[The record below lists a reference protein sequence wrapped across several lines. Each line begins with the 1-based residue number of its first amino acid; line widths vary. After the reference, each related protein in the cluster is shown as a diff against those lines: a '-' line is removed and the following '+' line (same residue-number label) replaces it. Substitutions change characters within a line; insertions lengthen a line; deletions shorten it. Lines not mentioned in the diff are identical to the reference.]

1 MIIKSQ
7 SQIKDNE
14 NGLYLVSTPIGN
26 LKDITLRAIETLKKS
41 TYILC
46 EDTRVSRILLD
57 RYEIKSR
64 LISNHKF
71 NESKNL
77 NKIIDLIKS
86 GETISLVSDAGT
98 PSISDPGSILVNE
111 CIRNGIKVTP
121 IPGPSAV
128 ISALISSG
136 LSTSSFVFEGFA
148 PKKKGQLETFL
159 KNLQYEMKTI
169 ILFESPRRIERLVQ
183 MIVKILGPKKKVSLA
198 KELTKKFER
207 VVTDEAKEI
216 HELIKKD
223 ETLKKG
229 EIVIMIE
236 GSKEKQSILVEHERV
251 LFEEIKKLNGTKV
264 ASKIV
269 SKISSKTSKEI
280 YSIFSES
287 KNDK

>member
-1 MIIKSQ
+1 MST
-7 SQIKDNE
+7 
-14 NGLYLVSTPIGN
+14 LYLVSTPIGN
-26 LKDITLRAIETLKKS
+26 KLDISLRAQNVLS
-41 TYILC
+41 SVDVVLC
-46 EDTRVSRILLD
+46 EDT
-57 RYEIKSR
+57 K
-64 LISNHKF
+64 
-71 NESKNL
+71 
-77 NKIIDLIKS
+77 KS
-86 GETISLVSDAGT
+86 GIFLKDLGIKNKLLSYHDHSNVSKINYFLKLLKEGASLAIISDAGT
-98 PSISDPGSILVNE
+98 PLISDPGFELVAKAIDE
-111 CIRNGIKVTP
+111 KIKVTS

-136 LSTSSFVFEGFA
+136 LSTSSFIFEGYA

-169 ILFESPRRIERLVQ
+169 ILFESPKRIERLVQ
-183 MIVKILGPKKKVSLA
+183 MIVKILGPKRKVSLA

-207 VVTDEAKEI
+207 VITDEAKEI
-216 HELIKKD
+216 HELIIKD

-229 EIVIMIE
+229 EMVIVIE
-236 GSKEKQSILVEHERV
+236 GSKNKQLILVEHEKV
-251 LFEEIKKLNGTKV
+251 LFEEIQKLIGTKA

>member
-1 MIIKSQ
+1 LSI
-7 SQIKDNE
+7 
-14 NGLYLVSTPIGN
+14 LYLVSTPIGN
-26 LKDITLRAIETLKKS
+26 KLDISLRAQNVLS
-41 TYILC
+41 SVDVILC
-46 EDTRVSRILLD
+46 EDT
-57 RYEIKSR
+57 K
-64 LISNHKF
+64 
-71 NESKNL
+71 
-77 NKIIDLIKS
+77 KS
-86 GETISLVSDAGT
+86 GIFLKDLGIKNKLLSYHDHSNVSKVNYFLKLLKEGASLAIISDAGT
-98 PSISDPGSILVNE
+98 PLISDPGYELVAKAIDE
-111 CIRNGIKVTP
+111 KIKVTS

-136 LSTSSFVFEGFA
+136 LSTSSFVFEGYV

-169 ILFESPRRIERLVQ
+169 ILFESPKRIERLVQ
-183 MIVKILGPKKKVSLA
+183 MIVKILGPERKVSLA

-207 VVTDEAKEI
+207 VITDEAKKI

-229 EIVIMIE
+229 EMVIVIE
-236 GSKEKQSILVEHERV
+236 GSKEKQLILVEHEKV
-251 LFEEIKKLNGTKV
+251 LFEEIQKLNGTKV

>member
-1 MIIKSQ
+1 MST
-7 SQIKDNE
+7 
-14 NGLYLVSTPIGN
+14 LYLVSTPIGN
-26 LKDITLRAIETLKKS
+26 KLDISLRAQNVLS
-41 TYILC
+41 SVDVILC
-46 EDTRVSRILLD
+46 EDT
-57 RYEIKSR
+57 K
-64 LISNHKF
+64 
-71 NESKNL
+71 
-77 NKIIDLIKS
+77 KS
-86 GETISLVSDAGT
+86 GIFLKDLGIKNKLLSYHDHSNVSKINYFLKLLKEGASLAIISDAGT
-98 PSISDPGSILVNE
+98 PLISDPGYKLVAKAIDE
-111 CIRNGIKVTP
+111 KIKVTS

-136 LSTSSFVFEGFA
+136 LSTSSFVFEGYA

-159 KNLQYEMKTI
+159 KNLQYEMRTI
-169 ILFESPRRIERLVQ
+169 ILFESPKKIERLVQ
-183 MIVKILGPKKKVSLA
+183 TIVKILGSKRKVSLA

-207 VVTDEAKEI
+207 VITDEAEEI

-229 EIVIMIE
+229 EMVIVIE
-236 GSKEKQSILVEHERV
+236 GSKKKQLISAEYEKV
-251 LFEEIKKLNGTKV
+251 LFEEIQKLNGTKA

>member
-1 MIIKSQ
+1 MST
-7 SQIKDNE
+7 
-14 NGLYLVSTPIGN
+14 LYLVSTPIGN
-26 LKDITLRAIETLKKS
+26 KLDISLRAQNVLS
-41 TYILC
+41 SVDVILC
-46 EDTRVSRILLD
+46 EDT
-57 RYEIKSR
+57 K
-64 LISNHKF
+64 
-71 NESKNL
+71 
-77 NKIIDLIKS
+77 KS
-86 GETISLVSDAGT
+86 GIFLKDLGIKNKLLSYHDHSNVSKINYFLKLLKDGASLAIISDAGT
-98 PSISDPGSILVNE
+98 LLISDPGYELVAKAIDE
-111 CIRNGIKVTP
+111 KIKVTS

-136 LSTSSFVFEGFA
+136 LSTSSFVFEGYA

-169 ILFESPRRIERLVQ
+169 ILFESPKRIERLVQ
-183 MIVKILGPKKKVSLA
+183 MIVKILGPKRKVSLA

-207 VVTDEAKEI
+207 VITDEAKEI
-216 HELIKKD
+216 HELIIKD

-229 EIVIMIE
+229 EMVVVIE
-236 GSKEKQSILVEHERV
+236 GSKEKQLISVEHEKV
-251 LFEEIKKLNGTKV
+251 LFEEIQKLNGTKA

>member
-1 MIIKSQ
+1 LST
-7 SQIKDNE
+7 
-14 NGLYLVSTPIGN
+14 LYLVSTPIGN
-26 LKDITLRAIETLKKS
+26 KLDISLRAQNVLS
-41 TYILC
+41 SVDVILC
-46 EDTRVSRILLD
+46 EDT
-57 RYEIKSR
+57 K
-64 LISNHKF
+64 
-71 NESKNL
+71 
-77 NKIIDLIKS
+77 KS
-86 GETISLVSDAGT
+86 GIFLKDLGIKNKLLSYHDHSNVSKINYFLKLLKQGASLAIISDAGT
-98 PSISDPGSILVNE
+98 PLISDPGYELVAKAIDE
-111 CIRNGIKVTP
+111 KIKVTS

-136 LSTSSFVFEGFA
+136 LSTSSFVFEGYA

-169 ILFESPRRIERLVQ
+169 ILFESPKRIERLVQ
-183 MIVKILGPKKKVSLA
+183 MIVKILGPKRKVSLA

-207 VVTDEAKEI
+207 VITDEAKKI
-216 HELIKKD
+216 YELIKKD

-229 EIVIMIE
+229 EMVVVIE
-236 GSKEKQSILVEHERV
+236 GSKEKQLISVEHEKV
-251 LFEEIKKLNGTKV
+251 LFEEIQKLNGTKA

>member
-1 MIIKSQ
+1 MST
-7 SQIKDNE
+7 
-14 NGLYLVSTPIGN
+14 LYLVSTPIGN
-26 LKDITLRAIETLKKS
+26 KLDISLRAQNVLS
-41 TYILC
+41 SVDVILC
-46 EDTRVSRILLD
+46 EDT
-57 RYEIKSR
+57 K
-64 LISNHKF
+64 
-71 NESKNL
+71 
-77 NKIIDLIKS
+77 KS
-86 GETISLVSDAGT
+86 GIFLKDLGIKNKLLSYHDHSNVSKINYFLKLLKEGASLAIISDAGT
-98 PSISDPGSILVNE
+98 PLISDPGYELVAKAIDE
-111 CIRNGIKVTP
+111 KIKVTS

-136 LSTSSFVFEGFA
+136 LSTSSFVFEGYA

-169 ILFESPRRIERLVQ
+169 ILFESPKRIERLVQ
-183 MIVKILGPKKKVSLA
+183 MIVKILGPKRKVSLA

-229 EIVIMIE
+229 EMVVVIE
-236 GSKEKQSILVEHERV
+236 GSKEKQLISVEHEKV
-251 LFEEIKKLNGTKV
+251 LFEEIQKLNGTKA

>member
-1 MIIKSQ
+1 MST
-7 SQIKDNE
+7 
-14 NGLYLVSTPIGN
+14 LYLVSTPIGN
-26 LKDITLRAIETLKKS
+26 KLDISLRAQNVLS
-41 TYILC
+41 SVDVILC
-46 EDTRVSRILLD
+46 EDT
-57 RYEIKSR
+57 K
-64 LISNHKF
+64 
-71 NESKNL
+71 
-77 NKIIDLIKS
+77 KS
-86 GETISLVSDAGT
+86 GIFLKDLGIKNKLLSYHDHSNVSKINYFLKLLKEGASLAIISDAGT
-98 PSISDPGSILVNE
+98 PLISDPGYELVAKAIDE
-111 CIRNGIKVTP
+111 KIKVTS

-136 LSTSSFVFEGFA
+136 LSTSSFVFEGYA

-169 ILFESPRRIERLVQ
+169 ILFESPKRIERLVQ
-183 MIVKILGPKKKVSLA
+183 MIVKILGPKRKVSLA

-207 VVTDEAKEI
+207 VITDEAKEI
-216 HELIKKD
+216 HELIIND

-229 EIVIMIE
+229 EMVIVIE
-236 GSKEKQSILVEHERV
+236 GSKEKQLISVEHEKV
-251 LFEEIKKLNGTKV
+251 LFEEIQKLNGTKA

>member
-1 MIIKSQ
+1 LST
-7 SQIKDNE
+7 
-14 NGLYLVSTPIGN
+14 LYLVSTPIGN
-26 LKDITLRAIETLKKS
+26 KLDISLRAQNVLS
-41 TYILC
+41 SVDVILC
-46 EDTRVSRILLD
+46 EDT
-57 RYEIKSR
+57 K
-64 LISNHKF
+64 
-71 NESKNL
+71 
-77 NKIIDLIKS
+77 KS
-86 GETISLVSDAGT
+86 GIFLKDLGIKNKLLSYHDHSNVSKINYFLKLLKEGASLAIISDAGT
-98 PSISDPGSILVNE
+98 PLISDPGYELVAKAIDE
-111 CIRNGIKVTP
+111 KIKVTS

-136 LSTSSFVFEGFA
+136 LSTSSFVFEGYA

-169 ILFESPRRIERLVQ
+169 ILFESPKRIERLVQ
-183 MIVKILGPKKKVSLA
+183 MIVKILGPKRKVSLA

-207 VVTDEAKEI
+207 VITDEAKEI
-216 HELIKKD
+216 HELIIKD

-229 EIVIMIE
+229 EMVIVIE
-236 GSKEKQSILVEHERV
+236 GSKEKQLILVEHEKV
-251 LFEEIKKLNGTKV
+251 LFEEIQKLNGTKA

>member
-1 MIIKSQ
+1 MST
-7 SQIKDNE
+7 
-14 NGLYLVSTPIGN
+14 LYLVSTPIGN
-26 LKDITLRAIETLKKS
+26 KLDISLRAQNVLS
-41 TYILC
+41 SVDVILC
-46 EDTRVSRILLD
+46 EDT
-57 RYEIKSR
+57 K
-64 LISNHKF
+64 
-71 NESKNL
+71 
-77 NKIIDLIKS
+77 KS
-86 GETISLVSDAGT
+86 GIFLKDLGIKNKLLSYHDHSNVSKINYFLKLLKEGASLAIISDAGT
-98 PSISDPGSILVNE
+98 PLISDPGYELVAKAIDE
-111 CIRNGIKVTP
+111 KIKVTS

-136 LSTSSFVFEGFA
+136 LSTSSFVFEGYA

-169 ILFESPRRIERLVQ
+169 ILFESPKRIERLVQ
-183 MIVKILGPKKKVSLA
+183 MIVKILGPKRKVSLA

-207 VVTDEAKEI
+207 VIKGEAKEI
-216 HELIKKD
+216 HELIIKD

-229 EIVIMIE
+229 EMVVVIE
-236 GSKEKQSILVEHERV
+236 GSKEKQLISVEHEKV
-251 LFEEIKKLNGTKV
+251 LFEEIQKLNGTKA

>member
-1 MIIKSQ
+1 MST
-7 SQIKDNE
+7 
-14 NGLYLVSTPIGN
+14 LYLVSTPIGN
-26 LKDITLRAIETLKKS
+26 KLDISLRAQNVLS
-41 TYILC
+41 SVDVILC
-46 EDTRVSRILLD
+46 EDT
-57 RYEIKSR
+57 K
-64 LISNHKF
+64 
-71 NESKNL
+71 
-77 NKIIDLIKS
+77 KS
-86 GETISLVSDAGT
+86 GIFLKDLGIKNKLLSYHDHSNVSKINYFLKLLKDGASLAIISDAGT
-98 PSISDPGSILVNE
+98 PLISDPGYELVAKAIDE
-111 CIRNGIKVTP
+111 KIKVTS

-136 LSTSSFVFEGFA
+136 LSTSSFVFEGYA

-169 ILFESPRRIERLVQ
+169 ILFESPKRIERLVQ
-183 MIVKILGPKKKVSLA
+183 MIVKILGPKRKVSLA

-207 VVTDEAKEI
+207 VITDEAKEI
-216 HELIKKD
+216 HELIIKD

-229 EIVIMIE
+229 EMVVVIE
-236 GSKEKQSILVEHERV
+236 GSKDKQLISVEHEKV
-251 LFEEIKKLNGTKV
+251 LFEEIQKLNGTKA

>member
-1 MIIKSQ
+1 MST
-7 SQIKDNE
+7 
-14 NGLYLVSTPIGN
+14 LYLVSTPIGN
-26 LKDITLRAIETLKKS
+26 KLDISLRVQNVLS
-41 TYILC
+41 SVDVILC
-46 EDTRVSRILLD
+46 EDT
-57 RYEIKSR
+57 K
-64 LISNHKF
+64 
-71 NESKNL
+71 
-77 NKIIDLIKS
+77 KS
-86 GETISLVSDAGT
+86 GIFLKDLGIKNKLLSYHDHSNVSKINYFLKLLKEGASLAIISDAGT
-98 PSISDPGSILVNE
+98 PLISDPGYELVAKAIDE
-111 CIRNGIKVTP
+111 KIKVTS

-136 LSTSSFVFEGFA
+136 LSTSSFVFEGYA

-169 ILFESPRRIERLVQ
+169 ILFESPKRIERLMQ
-183 MIVKILGPKKKVSLA
+183 MIVKILGPKRKVSLA

-207 VVTDEAKEI
+207 VITDEAKEI
-216 HELIKKD
+216 HELIIKD

-229 EIVIMIE
+229 EMVVVIE
-236 GSKEKQSILVEHERV
+236 GSKEKQLISVEHEKV
-251 LFEEIKKLNGTKV
+251 LFEEIQKLNGTKA

>member
-1 MIIKSQ
+1 MST
-7 SQIKDNE
+7 
-14 NGLYLVSTPIGN
+14 LYLVSTPIGN
-26 LKDITLRAIETLKKS
+26 KLDVSLRAQNVLS
-41 TYILC
+41 SVDVILC
-46 EDTRVSRILLD
+46 EDT
-57 RYEIKSR
+57 K
-64 LISNHKF
+64 
-71 NESKNL
+71 
-77 NKIIDLIKS
+77 KS
-86 GETISLVSDAGT
+86 GIFLKDLGIKNKLLSYHDHSNVSKINYFLKLLKEGASLAIISDAGT
-98 PSISDPGSILVNE
+98 PLISDPGYELVAKAIDE
-111 CIRNGIKVTP
+111 KIKVTS

-136 LSTSSFVFEGFA
+136 LSTSSFVFEGYA

-169 ILFESPRRIERLVQ
+169 ILFESPKRIERLVQ
-183 MIVKILGPKKKVSLA
+183 MIVKILGPKRKVSLA

-207 VVTDEAKEI
+207 VITDEAKEI
-216 HELIKKD
+216 HELIIKD

-229 EIVIMIE
+229 EMVVVIE
-236 GSKEKQSILVEHERV
+236 GSKEKQLISVEHEKV
-251 LFEEIKKLNGTKV
+251 LFEEIQKLNGTKA

>member
-1 MIIKSQ
+1 MST
-7 SQIKDNE
+7 
-14 NGLYLVSTPIGN
+14 LYLVSTPIGN
-26 LKDITLRAIETLKKS
+26 KLDISLRAQNVLS
-41 TYILC
+41 SVDVILC
-46 EDTRVSRILLD
+46 EDT
-57 RYEIKSR
+57 K
-64 LISNHKF
+64 
-71 NESKNL
+71 
-77 NKIIDLIKS
+77 KS
-86 GETISLVSDAGT
+86 GIFLKDLGIKNKLLSYHDHSNVSKINYFLKLLKEGASLAIISDAGT
-98 PSISDPGSILVNE
+98 PLISDPGYELVAKAIDE
-111 CIRNGIKVTP
+111 KIKVTS

-136 LSTSSFVFEGFA
+136 LSTSSFVFEGYA

-169 ILFESPRRIERLVQ
+169 ILFESPKRIERLVQ
-183 MIVKILGPKKKVSLA
+183 MIVKILGPKRKVSLA

-207 VVTDEAKEI
+207 VIKDEAKEI
-216 HELIKKD
+216 HELIIKD

-229 EIVIMIE
+229 EMVVVIE
-236 GSKEKQSILVEHERV
+236 GSKEKQLISVEHEKV
-251 LFEEIKKLNGTKV
+251 LFEEIQKLNGTKA

>member
-1 MIIKSQ
+1 MST
-7 SQIKDNE
+7 
-14 NGLYLVSTPIGN
+14 LYLVSTPIGN
-26 LKDITLRAIETLKKS
+26 KLDISLRAQNVLS
-41 TYILC
+41 SVDVILC
-46 EDTRVSRILLD
+46 EDT
-57 RYEIKSR
+57 K
-64 LISNHKF
+64 
-71 NESKNL
+71 
-77 NKIIDLIKS
+77 KS
-86 GETISLVSDAGT
+86 GIFLKDLGIKNKLLSYHDHSNVSKINYFLKSLKEGASLAIISDAGT
-98 PSISDPGSILVNE
+98 PLISDPGYELVAKAIDE
-111 CIRNGIKVTP
+111 KIKVTS

-136 LSTSSFVFEGFA
+136 LSTSSFVFEGYA

-169 ILFESPRRIERLVQ
+169 ILFESPKRIERLVQ
-183 MIVKILGPKKKVSLA
+183 MIVKILGPKRKVSLA

-207 VVTDEAKEI
+207 VITDEAKEI
-216 HELIKKD
+216 HELIIKD

-229 EIVIMIE
+229 EMVVVIE
-236 GSKEKQSILVEHERV
+236 GSKEKQLISVEHEKV
-251 LFEEIKKLNGTKV
+251 LFEEIQKLNGTKA